1 MLPIFI
7 TIKDLNWTTIHFVVC
22 WAKLGNLTRKF
33 DGCSEDLA
41 RMYCAEIICA
51 VAHLHK
57 NGIIHRDLKP
67 ENILL
72 DSEGHVRPL
81 LWLQNFI
88 CLVELVLARELNQ
101 QKDFFS
107 TKIAPSFSSG
117 SFQLSFS
124 VNLFQ
129 LRTSLKLIKM
139 RLPFEW

>member
-7 TIKDLNWTTIHFVVC
+7 TRKDLNWTTIHFVVC
-22 WAKLGNLTRKF
+22 WAKLGNLTRQF

-88 CLVELVLARELNQ
+88 WLVELVLARELNQ
-101 QKDFFS
+101 QKGFFS
-107 TKIAPSFSSG
+107 TKIALSFSSG
-117 SFQLSFS
+117 SF
-124 VNLFQ
+124 
-129 LRTSLKLIKM
+129 
-139 RLPFEW
+139 